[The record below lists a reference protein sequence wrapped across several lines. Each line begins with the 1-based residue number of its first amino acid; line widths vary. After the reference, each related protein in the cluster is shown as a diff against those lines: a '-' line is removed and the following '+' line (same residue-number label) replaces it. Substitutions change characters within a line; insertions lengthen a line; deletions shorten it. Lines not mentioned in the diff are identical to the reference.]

1 MEDFREFINSNKDM
15 KKMND
20 GGMMR
25 PMQPMAEALAEK
37 GRFGD
42 TMLVHMNPVEV
53 QGLAS
58 LVPNGQLT
66 INPDTGQPEAFL
78 PLLLGLLGSGLG
90 SAGLLGGNALL
101 LGALGSGIGTTVET
115 GSLKKG
121 IQAGLMSGLVGGLAG
136 KMFGATAQAAKAGTD
151 AGQTL
156 LSGQVAPTT
165 IGSASRD
172 IASTLMPDLAKQAV
186 VPKVAEEAAK
196 EGVMASLGK
205 AGQALID
212 PKNLAETAAY
222 GAVPGVV
229 GEAQS
234 FPEYDFTQANQMTEE
249 EPYRRA
255 VLRDRGFTP
264 APEGYRPGIDP
275 EHVYF
280 RNPFAFDLLTPEQS
294 EMFPFPMN
302 PYPPYRT
309 MAGGGSLKE
318 IPEGNKGLAKLPT
331 DVRNKMGFMADGGLV
346 DDEKK
351 PKGYYMGGQFGSTPF
366 GIRGMTNAPMNSYS
380 FSQPMPQMN
389 PFYQPQY
396 MYGGLNQSPMG
407 ASRGGKNRRQMQPAP
422 PPRPSRPSKGAGFTP
437 THLLPQPM
445 PEGTMFDRGDPF
457 ERDMYETAPDQFQRD
472 MYVPPVDISANPDL
486 AKPTRNLFEPV
497 QDQNA
502 IDNPFERVPLTRG
515 TPQENF
521 ANFFKRAS
529 LGQLRQAPNPSPF
542 SSGFGGMRRRIGR
555 RAEGGRLNMPFEGL
569 LQGEGGGMD
578 DIIPAVIDGKEPIL
592 VSRNEYVVPADVVS
606 SLGDGST
613 NEGADMLDALVANTR
628 IEKNGSP
635 IQPKPLQSSMLELME
650 RRV

>member
-1 MEDFREFINSNKDM
+1 MPMEDFREFINSNKNM

-151 AGQTL
+151 A
-156 LSGQVAPTT
+156 VATT
-165 IGSASRD
+165 GRELAKGIGSQTASD
-172 IASTLMPDLAKQAV
+172 IARD
-186 VPKVAEEAAK
+186 AATK
-196 EGVMASLGK
+196 GVTEGIMGGIGK
-205 AGQALID
+205 AGQALINPD
-212 PKNLAETAAY
+212 NLAKTAAF

-280 RNPFAFDLLTPEQS
+280 RNPFAFDLLTPEESQ
-294 EMFPFPMN
+294 MFPFPMD
-302 PYPPYRT
+302 PIRT

-331 DVRNKMGFMADGGLV
+331 DVRNNMGFMADGGLV

-366 GIRGMTNAPMNSYS
+366 GIRGMTNAPMSSYS
-380 FSQPMPQMN
+380 FSQPSYQPMN

-407 ASRGGKNRRQMQPAP
+407 ASRGGKNRRQIQPAP
-422 PPRPSRPSKGAGFTP
+422 PPRPSRPAKGAGFTP

-445 PEGTMFDRGDPF
+445 PKGTMFDRGDPF

-472 MYVPPVDISANPDL
+472 MYVPPEDISANPDL

-497 QDQNA
+497 QDQNTVE
-502 IDNPFERVPLTRG
+502 NPFERVPLTRG

-542 SSGFGGMRRRIGR
+542 SGLGGARRGMRGRNRR

>member
-1 MEDFREFINSNKDM
+1 
-15 KKMND
+15 
-20 GGMMR
+20 
-25 PMQPMAEALAEK
+25 
-37 GRFGD
+37 
-42 TMLVHMNPVEV
+42 
-53 QGLAS
+53 
-58 LVPNGQLT
+58 
-66 INPDTGQPEAFL
+66 
-78 PLLLGLLGSGLG
+78 
-90 SAGLLGGNALL
+90 
-101 LGALGSGIGTTVET
+101 
-115 GSLKKG
+115 
-121 IQAGLMSGLVGGLAG
+121 MSGLVGGLAG

-151 AGQTL
+151 A
-156 LSGQVAPTT
+156 VATT
-165 IGSASRD
+165 GRELAKGIGSQTASD
-172 IASTLMPDLAKQAV
+172 IARDAVTQSATEGIMGGIGQA
-186 VPKVAEEAAK
+186 
-196 EGVMASLGK
+196 GK
-205 AGQALID
+205 ALID
-212 PKNLAETAAY
+212 PDNLAKTAAF
-222 GAVPGVV
+222 GAVPGLV

-309 MAGGGSLKE
+309 MAK
-318 IPEGNKGLAKLPT
+318 
-331 DVRNKMGFMADGGLV
+331 GGLI
-346 DDEKK
+346 DNKKK

-380 FSQPMPQMN
+380 FSRPSYQPIN
-389 PFYQPQY
+389 PFNQPQY
-396 MYGGLNQSPMG
+396 MYGGLNQRPMG
-407 ASRGGKNRRQMQPAP
+407 ASRGGKNRRQIQPAP
-422 PPRPSRPSKGAGFTP
+422 PPRPTRPAKGAGFTP

-502 IDNPFERVPLTRG
+502 IDNPFERVPLTYEKTLQQIRG

-555 RAEGGRLNMPFEGL
+555 RRAEGGRLNMPFEGL

-578 DIIPAVIDGKEPIL
+578 DIIPAVIDDKEPIL

>member
-1 MEDFREFINSNKDM
+1 MPMEDFRKLINSNKDM
-15 KKMND
+15 RNMND

-42 TMLVHMNPVEV
+42 TMLVHMNPAEV

-90 SAGLLGGNALL
+90 AAGVGNALL
-101 LGALGSGIGTTVET
+101 LGSLGSGIGTAIES

-121 IQAGLMSGLVGGLAG
+121 IQAGLLSGLMGGLAG
-136 KMFGATAQAAKAGTD
+136 KMFTGAKGAADIATQTGTDVVRQSATEAIQNQALSSATAGT
-151 AGQTL
+151 T
-156 LSGQVAPTT
+156 
-165 IGSASRD
+165 
-172 IASTLMPDLAKQAV
+172 
-186 VPKVAEEAAK
+186 EAAK
-196 EGVMASLGK
+196 QGIMGSIGQ
-205 AGQALID
+205 AGQALMD
-212 PKNLAETAAY
+212 PSNLL
-222 GAVPGVV
+222 GAQGTLATGLTPGLV

-234 FPEYDFTQANQMTEE
+234 FPEYDFSQVNEQNKED
-249 EPYRRA
+249 PYQRA

-275 EHVYF
+275 EHNYF
-280 RNPFAFDLLTPEQS
+280 QNPFAFDLLTPEQS
-294 EMFPFPMN
+294 EMY
-302 PYPPYRT
+302 PYPMDPIRT

-331 DVRNKMGFMADGGLV
+331 GVRNEMGFMADGGLV

-351 PKGYYMGGQFGSTPF
+351 PKGYFMGGQFSSTPF

-380 FSQPMPQMN
+380 FSQPSYQPMN
-389 PFYQPQY
+389 PFNQPQY
-396 MYGGLNQSPMG
+396 MYGGLNQRPMG
-407 ASRGGKNRRQMQPAP
+407 ASRGGKNRMQMQPAPP
-422 PPRPSRPSKGAGFTP
+422 PPRPSRPSKGASNFNFTP
-437 THLLPQPM
+437 THLLPQPA
-445 PEGTMFDRGDPF
+445 PEGTMYDRGDPF
-457 ERDMYETAPDQFQRD
+457 ERDMYETAPDQFQREV
-472 MYVPPVDISANPDL
+472 YTPPEDISANPDL
-486 AKPTRNLFEPV
+486 AIPTRNLFEPASA
-497 QDQNA
+497 QQNVV
-502 IDNPFERVPLTRG
+502 DNPFERVPLTRG

-542 SSGFGGMRRRIGR
+542 SSGFGGMRRRIGRR

-613 NEGADMLDALVANTR
+613 NEGADMLDSLVANTR
-628 IEKNGSP
+628 IEKNGTP
-635 IQPKPLQSSMLELME
+635 TQPKPLQSSMLDLMD

>member
-1 MEDFREFINSNKDM
+1 
-15 KKMND
+15 
-20 GGMMR
+20 MMR

-42 TMLVHMNPVEV
+42 TMLVHMNPAEV

-136 KMFGATAQAAKAGTD
+136 KMFGATAQAAKTGTD
-151 AGQTL
+151 AVTKAVDPSSFGMMG
-156 LSGQVAPTT
+156 LSGATPE
-165 IGSASRD
+165 
-172 IASTLMPDLAKQAV
+172 IAK
-186 VPKVAEEAAK
+186 EAATK
-196 EGVMASLGK
+196 SVTEGIMGGI
-205 AGQALID
+205 GQAGRALIN
-212 PKNLAETAAY
+212 PENLAETAAY

-234 FPEYDFTQANQMTEE
+234 FPEYDFSQVNEQNKED
-249 EPYRRA
+249 PYRRA

-275 EHVYF
+275 EHNYF
-280 RNPFAFDLLTPEQS
+280 QNPFAFDLLTPEQS
-294 EMFPFPMN
+294 EMY
-302 PYPPYRT
+302 PYPMDPIRT

-318 IPEGNKGLAKLPT
+318 IPEGNKGLEKLPIG
-331 DVRNKMGFMADGGLV
+331 VRNEMGFMADGGLV

-351 PKGYYMGGQFGSTPF
+351 PKGYFMGGQFSSTPF

-380 FSQPMPQMN
+380 FSQPSYQPMN
-389 PFYQPQY
+389 PFNQPQY
-396 MYGGLNQSPMG
+396 MYGGLNQRPMG
-407 ASRGGKNRRQMQPAP
+407 ASRGGKNRMQMQPAP
-422 PPRPSRPSKGAGFTP
+422 PPRPSRPSKGASNFNFTP
-437 THLLPQPM
+437 THLLPQPA
-445 PEGTMFDRGDPF
+445 PEGTMYDRGDPF
-457 ERDMYETAPDQFQRD
+457 ERDMYETAPDQFQREV
-472 MYVPPVDISANPDL
+472 YTPPEDISANPDL
-486 AKPTRNLFEPV
+486 AKPVRNLFEP
-497 QDQNA
+497 QQQSE
-502 IDNPFERVPLTRG
+502 IGNPFERVPLTRG

-542 SSGFGGMRRRIGR
+542 SGLGGARRGMRGRNRR

-613 NEGADMLDALVANTR
+613 NEGADMLDSLVANTR
-628 IEKNGSP
+628 IEKNGTP
-635 IQPKPLQSSMLELME
+635 TQPKPLQSSMVELMG